1 MATAGSPGLGPAR
14 SGRSCPDLGL
24 KRGGETGSW
33 SQKLGGERAA
43 EPGGDSLFALPL
55 ALPHCHSPWAVQ
67 NPEPAGAMLK
77 VPLPLG
83 ACARSWKSVR
93 MASCGMARRNPLE
106 NKVALVTAST
116 DG

>member
-55 ALPHCHSPWAVQ
+55 ALPHCHIPWAVQ
-67 NPEPAGAMLK
+67 NPEPAGAMLRCHCLW
-77 VPLPLG
+77 VPVRG
-83 ACARSWKSVR
+83 RGSRSGWPAAGWR
-93 MASCGMARRNPLE
+93 AGTRWRIRWP
-106 NKVALVTAST
+106 
-116 DG
+116 